1 MLEPAVKFSVV
12 IPTFNER
19 ALGFLEKNLQEL
31 SGRSDLEVICVDG
44 GSRDGTQEL
53 FHKFGVQFKT
63 LPYSNRAQRINLGI
77 SSAMGQWIV
86 VLHPRSFLLFTS
98 LSQIHKLDSKKNPWG
113 AWTHAFDVE
122 HPLLRF
128 TSWYSNKIRGDQ
140 RSIFYL
146 DHCWFFS
153 RQILGH
159 LAPPFVPEIDIFED
173 TEFCLK
179 LKNISPGI
187 RLPQTVVTSAVRF
200 TKSGVWK
207 QGVLNQIL
215 KIKYLVGINQ
225 TKLNQVY
232 ESGLELN
239 GKLAASKD
247 LSQTAKS
254 SAEIQ
259 Q

>member
-1 MLEPAVKFSVV
+1 MSELAVKYSVI

-31 SGRSDLEVICVDG
+31 SGRADLEVICVDG
-44 GSRDGTQEL
+44 GSGDGTQDL
-53 FHKFGVQFKT
+53 FPKFGVKSQTFFD
-63 LPYSNRAQRINLGI
+63 SNRAQRINSGI
-77 SSAMGQWIV
+77 SLATGEWIV
-86 VLHPRSFLLFTS
+86 VLHPRSFMPFRS
-98 LSQIHKLDSKKNPWG
+98 LTQLHKLDSAQIKWG
-113 AWTHAFDVE
+113 AWTHTFDVV
-122 HPLLRF
+122 HPLLNF

-153 RQILGH
+153 RQVLGH
-159 LAPPFVPEIDIFED
+159 LKAPFVPEIDIFED

-179 LKNISPGI
+179 LKNICPGL
-187 RLPQTVVTSAVRF
+187 RLPQPVVTSAIRF
-200 TKSGVWK
+200 TKAGIWK
-207 QGVLNQIL
+207 QGVLNQVL
-215 KIKYLVGINQ
+215 KIKYLIGLNQ
-225 TKLNQVY
+225 TQLNRVY

-239 GKLAASKD
+239 GKLGASKD
-247 LSQTAKS
+247 PSQTAKS